1 MFTSLRTRLFVTF
14 VLVVTSAV
22 VLLAWV
28 ANWRTTAEFNQFI
41 AQDIAAEEAAVAQLV
56 QGEIARGGQTQLFL
70 QEFGA
75 AYGRQVNL
83 ADTTG
88 TIIYSSSPDQIGLPL
103 EYAFPTQDVTFLH
116 APIHVSSSFETMV
129 TFTQAITAPL
139 GMPLSATGGGVMS
152 VEAMPPL
159 PAGLTVH
166 VVDEQVLNN
175 GQNFLGAVNQ
185 NVILAALATIGLT
198 AGVSLVLSQR
208 IISPVEQLTVA
219 ARRLERGDLSQR
231 VPIQGQDEISKLAH
245 AFNAMA
251 DGLQN
256 QEQLRRNMV
265 SDIAHEL
272 RTPLTNLRG
281 YIEAM
286 QDGVVTP
293 NLDTFD
299 SLHEEVLLLG
309 RLINDLQE
317 LSLAEAG
324 QLRLYQQRVEM
335 PTLLETAVS
344 SFKLV
349 AQEKEIALQTASQPT
364 LPAVFADPERVAQI
378 VRNLLHNALTHTPA
392 GGEVALQLA
401 QKGHEVEV
409 AVYNSGEA
417 IPPEHLPHL
426 FDRFYRADKSRTR
439 STGGTG
445 LGLAIVKALVE
456 MQHGRVWVES
466 RPGQGTTF
474 FFTLPLA

>member
-1 MFTSLRTRLFVTF
+1 MGQVP
-14 VLVVTSAV
+14 
-22 VLLAWV
+22 V
-28 ANWRTTAEFNQFI
+28 A
-41 AQDIAAEEAAVAQLV
+41 
-56 QGEIARGGQTQLFL
+56 
-70 QEFGA
+70 
-75 AYGRQVNL
+75 
-83 ADTTG
+83 
-88 TIIYSSSPDQIGLPL
+88 
-103 EYAFPTQDVTFLH
+103 
-116 APIHVSSSFETMV
+116 SFEHV
-129 TFTQAITAPL
+129 ITFTQAITPSFNVAVAGP
-139 GMPLSATGGGVMS
+139 PAVGGEVWASPDLM
-152 VEAMPPL
+152 
-159 PAGLTVH
+159 VH
-166 VVDEQVLNN
+166 LVDDQLIDN

-185 NVILAALATIGLT
+185 NFILAALATISLT

-208 IISPVEQLTVA
+208 IISPVEQLTQA

-231 VPIQGQDEISKLAH
+231 VPIQGRDELGKLAY

-256 QEQLRRNMV
+256 QERLRRNMV

-281 YIEAM
+281 YIEAL
-286 QDGVVTP
+286 QDGLVLP
-293 NLDTFD
+293 NADTLD
-299 SLHEEVLLLG
+299 SLHEEVLLLS

-324 QLRLYQQRVEM
+324 QLRLHQQRLEIPTVVE
-335 PTLLETAVS
+335 AAIS
-344 SFKLV
+344 SFKWV
-349 AQEKEIALQTASQPT
+349 AQEKEIALQIASFST

-392 GGEVALQLA
+392 GGEVSLQLA
-401 QKGHEVEV
+401 HKRHEVEV

-417 IPPEHLPHL
+417 IDPQHLPHL

-439 STGGTG
+439 STGGSG